1 MMALRKAQD
10 HGERSRTMDQA
21 IRDFPKQFEYE
32 PVIENEDNLKRKK
45 RFIVCGMG
53 GSNLSAGLLKIVNPK
68 LDIIS
73 HRNYG
78 LPALASEELEKYLVI
93 VSSYSGNTEETIDA
107 FNAALEKGLG
117 LTAITTGGKLLEL
130 AQKNTVP
137 YIQMPKT
144 GIQPRSALGF
154 ALRTLLKLMG
164 DEEGLCQ
171 TLALADSLD
180 VADCEKQGKAL
191 AERFQGKIPVVYSSQ
206 RNEPIAYNWKV
217 KFNETGKIPVFYNVF
232 PELNHNEM
240 TGFDTLSSAK
250 PLSEKIHFIFLRDDQ
265 DDSRILKRMDAT
277 KKIYTDRGFGVEV
290 LELTDNNP
298 WQKIF
303 TSLLVADWAAFYLA
317 RYYDADPE
325 EVPMVEEFKKLI
337 A

>member
-1 MMALRKAQD
+1 M
-10 HGERSRTMDQA
+10 MDQA

-78 LPALASEELEKYLVI
+78 LPTIQGPSLDAPRTVLGFEEHLVI
-93 VSSYSGNTEETIDA
+93 AGSYSGNTEETIDA
-107 FNAALEKGLG
+107 FNAALEKGLA
-117 LTAITTGGKLLEL
+117 LAAITTNGKLLEL
-130 AQKNTVP
+130 AKKNTAP

-144 GIQPRSALGF
+144 GIQPRLALGF
-154 ALRTLLKLMG
+154 TIRALLKLMG
-164 DEEGLCQ
+164 DEEGLRQ
-171 TLALADSLD
+171 TRTLADSLD
-180 VADCEKQGKAL
+180 VDGCEYKGKAL
-191 AERFQGKIPVVYSSQ
+191 AEVLRAKLPVVYSSQ

-240 TGFDTLSSAK
+240 TGFDVSSSAK

-290 LELTDNNP
+290 LELTDGDP

-303 TSLLVADWAAFYLA
+303 TSLLIADWAAFYLA
-317 RYYDADPE
+317 RYYGADPE
-325 EVPMVEEFKKLI
+325 QVPMVEEFKKLI